1 MDPEQLPPTLS
12 ELAGQLVTA
21 PALSIEQLIA
31 AQDACRTL
39 FGVLAEQAAATDDP
53 RVAAAFAEHLERLNR
68 EVYRELPRA
77 ASAVEI
83 TASHAL
89 ALEEFDALRAG
100 STDFSAAA
108 RLAPGRTCYRDAADF
123 LGKWL
128 GLDYQEASRRIADAH
143 LIHARRSIAGTGCA
157 PRFTQLA
164 RTFAEHK
171 QLDPRAVLA
180 QARALDKVEPQ
191 DTTFDGLPTTASAT
205 AEDGQTLEAHA
216 NRLLKEHDRATSRK
230 KIGALMARYKLKH
243 SEQPRPKLGVFP
255 RPVKQGVH
263 EYLIRV
269 EGLDAELFESLIAQA
284 DNKRTAAGAA
294 ARLAATVL
302 KRPADAPDMQSTTG
316 KSAEQLP
323 AWRENLDRQWNSAS
337 PPPRWAAAPDPE
349 QIPEP
354 AAAEESAPEGSPA
367 PELSG
372 EAEAVP
378 RGKENPATP
387 APSSLTRRSNPPPV
401 PAGIEPFPA
410 SAEFMAA
417 QTDLDPLCSVP
428 QRRLNALLGILRN
441 QPHGGEGSDGKTVT
455 PELIVY
461 LALRDMRELAS
472 GTARTA
478 HGIELEPEDL
488 RKLLCEAEIIPMVF
502 NAAGQVLDV
511 GRSQRLFPKSIKRAA
526 RARDGGCVVPGCT
539 MDPALL
545 DYHHIRYWE
554 HGGQTSLSNCC
565 PLCPAHHVAVHLG
578 YLKIVS
584 IDGLPH
590 VILPEHL
597 DPDRRPRRNR
607 YFQTFDATGNGSAQ
621 GPGIPPGASYRAV
634 LNRHPETRQDRQAPG
649 DSAHRA
655 A

>member
-1 MDPEQLPPTLS
+1 MDPEQLPLTLS
-12 ELAGQLVTA
+12 ELAGQIVTA

-39 FGVLAEQAAATDDP
+39 FGVLAEQAAAVDDP
-53 RVAAAFAEHLERLNR
+53 RMAAAFAEHLERLNR

-77 ASAVEI
+77 VSAVEI

-180 QARALDKVEPQ
+180 QARALDKMEPE
-191 DTTFDGLPTTASAT
+191 DTTFDGLPSTASAT

-230 KIGALMARYKLKH
+230 KISALMARYKLTH
-243 SEQPRPKLGVFP
+243 AVQPRPELGVFP

-294 ARLAATVL
+294 ARLTAAVP
-302 KRPADAPDMQSTTG
+302 KRPTDSPQMQPTAA
-316 KSAEQLP
+316 KAEERLP
-323 AWRENLDRQWNSAS
+323 AWREKLDQQWSSGS
-337 PPPRWAAAPDPE
+337 PPPRWAADPDPE

-354 AAAEESAPEGSPA
+354 AAAEEAAPD
-367 PELSG
+367 LSS
-372 EAEAVP
+372 EAEGAP
-378 RGKENPATP
+378 QGKENSAMP
-387 APSSLTRRSNPPPV
+387 APSSRTRRCNPPPV
-401 PAGIEPFPA
+401 PAGIEPLPA
-410 SAEFMAA
+410 SAADLAA
-417 QTDLDPLCSVP
+417 QADLDPLCSVP
-428 QRRLNALLGILRN
+428 RRRLNALLGILRN
-441 QPHGGEGSDGKTVT
+441 QPHGGEGGEGKIVT

-461 LALRDMRELAS
+461 LALRDLRELAS

-478 HGIELEPEDL
+478 HGIELEPEEL
-488 RKLLCEAEIIPMVF
+488 RKLLCDAEIIPMVF

-526 RARDGGCVVPGCT
+526 RARDGGCIVPGCT

-597 DPDRRPRRNR
+597 DPDRRPRRNQ
-607 YFQTFDATGNGSAQ
+607 YFQTFDATGHGSAQ
-621 GPGIPPGASYRAV
+621 GPGIPSGADPPSV
-634 LNRHPETRQDRQAPG
+634 MNQHPETGHNRQAPG
-649 DSAHRA
+649 DSAHPA